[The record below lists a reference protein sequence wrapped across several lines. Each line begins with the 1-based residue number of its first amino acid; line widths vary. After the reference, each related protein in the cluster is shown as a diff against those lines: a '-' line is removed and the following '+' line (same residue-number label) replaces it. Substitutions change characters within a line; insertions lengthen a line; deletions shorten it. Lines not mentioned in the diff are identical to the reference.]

1 MEWNKYEGKR
11 LFSIFKE
18 LCEKEYSDLIKCIP
32 IEHIWWLIQK
42 YSASSFPEVGH
53 VAGQRLLYTIYIYSG
68 DYCSY
73 VTFGLTGKVRCSH
86 TIYIKHSIFG
96 SYGKR
101 SFKKLLY
108 MLHEAWSQFNK
119 GHYN

>member
-42 YSASSFPEVGH
+42 YSASCCVLAHAS
-53 VAGQRLLYTIYIYSG
+53 
-68 DYCSY
+68 CSEW
-73 VTFGLTGKVRCSH
+73 LQ
-86 TIYIKHSIFG
+86 
-96 SYGKR
+96 
-101 SFKKLLY
+101 
-108 MLHEAWSQFNK
+108 E
-119 GHYN
+119 